1 MIRHTH
7 VSHLF
12 EEVTPKKE
20 EVKKVEEYTNVKKTR
35 HKTNKTT
42 IPIKESVVLDEPIM
56 ENDTVDDDVEDLSKW
71 LEEHTED

>member
-12 EEVTPKKE
+12 EKATPKKE
-20 EVKKVEEYTNVKKTR
+20 EAKKVEEYANVKKAR
-35 HKTNKTT
+35 YKTNKT
-42 IPIKESVVLDEPIM
+42 IVPIKESVVLDEPIT
-56 ENDTVDDDVEDLSKW
+56 ENDTVDDVEDLSKW